1 MTEGVHN
8 RVGQVYPTLPITHQC
23 VCVGSSNPADKKK
36 KCFISASFKVLFFFG
51 VLLGDL
57 MELLS
62 LDAVHEI
69 ERFHSNV

>member
-23 VCVGSSNPADKKK
+23 VCVLVRLILLTKKIF
-36 KCFISASFKVLFFFG
+36 FISASFKVLFFFG